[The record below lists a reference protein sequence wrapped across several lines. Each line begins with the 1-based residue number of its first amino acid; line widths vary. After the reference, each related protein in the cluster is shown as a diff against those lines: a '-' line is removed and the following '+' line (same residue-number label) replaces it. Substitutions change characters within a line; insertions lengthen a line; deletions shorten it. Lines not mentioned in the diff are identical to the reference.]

1 MNKLFKFIG
10 RVVLY
15 GAIGALFAAPIAYN
29 IGYKRGALDN
39 TIQTM
44 DSSRL
49 ERIADDQYKVMHPE
63 EHKEYMLD
71 FNERI
76 IVPYKEKSLD
86 KEKQLD
92 DIFSN

>member
-1 MNKLFKFIG
+1 MKIFRFIG
-10 RVVLY
+10 RIVLY

-44 DSSRL
+44 ESSRL
-49 ERIADDQYKVMHPE
+49 ERITDDQYKVVNPYN
-63 EHKEYMLD
+63 HKEYIID
-71 FNERI
+71 FNEKT
-76 IVPYKEKSLD
+76 IVPYKEKSSD
-86 KEKQLD
+86 KQKQLD